1 MNIKKYVAES
11 LLIIFSV
18 LFALFIN
25 KLFDDH
31 KTEQRKLIA
40 LESIQKEL
48 SRNNDILSEWKT
60 HHIAIRDRIKALVQ
74 EQNDSLKEV
83 LSASNYLDLGLLT
96 DQQPLINDILSN
108 TAWESAKTTG
118 IIEAFNFEQ
127 IELLT
132 KVYTMQETLTN
143 KTLMNI
149 LDLYFSADTHS
160 MKNLDTTLIL
170 FQLYFWEL
178 TGQEELM
185 NYLYGEALIN
195 LKDTS

>member
-1 MNIKKYVAES
+1 M
-11 LLIIFSV
+11 
-18 LFALFIN
+18 FALFIN
-25 KLFDDH
+25 KVYDDY

-48 SRNNDILSEWKT
+48 TRNNAILTEWKA
-60 HHIAIRDRIKALVQ
+60 HHIAIRDRITALV
-74 EQNDSLKEV
+74 EHQNDSLKNI
-83 LSASNYLDLGLLT
+83 LMASSYLDLGLLT
-96 DQQPLINDILSN
+96 DQQSLIDDILSD

-149 LDLYFSADTHS
+149 LDLYFSAETHD
-160 MKNLDTTLIL
+160 MKNLDTTLI
-170 FQLYFWEL
+170 QLQLRFWEL

-185 NYLYGEALIN
+185 NYLYGEALNKFEKIQ
-195 LKDTS
+195 